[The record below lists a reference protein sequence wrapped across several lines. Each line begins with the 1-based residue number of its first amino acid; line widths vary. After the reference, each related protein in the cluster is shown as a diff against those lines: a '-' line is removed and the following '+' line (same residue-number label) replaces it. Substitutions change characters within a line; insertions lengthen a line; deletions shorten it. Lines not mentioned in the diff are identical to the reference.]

1 MAKLLTG
8 TRIYGT
14 GTVDTQL
21 LVNGTEQATS
31 TATGALEVVGG
42 VGIGGSLFVGGIV
55 TATNL
60 VRLTNATEASTTNT
74 GALTVAGGVG
84 VGKDLRVGGTIYGTI
99 VGTVVGTITT
109 ASNLG
114 SGTIGQVPF
123 QEAPGVTKFF
133 GPGTDGQLLVSAGAS
148 STGPVYTNT
157 ASIYVGRAALA
168 DDLSG
173 GAVGSIPYQDAAN
186 STVFLGLGTP
196 GFVMLAGATAP
207 VWVSTSTLSVGR
219 ANQSDSILMANEVAD
234 TNVNFI
240 TFASTTTGYTTLKGG
255 AMSNLTYKPSTGFVG
270 VGAGSPAYRLHVVES
285 GNAVPVFLE
294 RSTSG
299 DILQLYNQS
308 GLTASE
314 SSLGFVHKDSATT
327 PVSGSR
333 IAGYASNLAT
343 GAVSGGII
351 FYSKNAGTEAESFR
365 VNNLGNVG
373 LGNNAPAY
381 KLDITGGVRMTG
393 ITTSTNATASTSP
406 TTGALQLAG
415 GAGVQGNVNASGQFV
430 STQANNTAT
439 GSAQLYLNGVTGNRI
454 DFNINGV
461 AAPSVTPRSVGTKI
475 VYYPGLSS
483 TSVDYAT
490 GIETGAL
497 WTSVP
502 NATDTFR
509 WYGSTTL
516 MASLS
521 NSNLTLGGDLAVNG
535 GDITSNATTFSIV
548 NTTATTVN
556 IAGAGT
562 AITIGSNSAGTT
574 TIRNVVAITTNTVSS
589 AYTNGALV
597 VTGGVG
603 IAGDLRVNG
612 TIFGS
617 VSVSG
622 ITSTATNIAGGTAGQ
637 IPYQTGPGVT
647 AYFGPGT
654 AGDVLVSNGT
664 SAPTYNNTLALAG
677 TTAATNATSGALRV
691 AGGVGINDNLF
702 VTNNINAVS
711 GQYVSTRANN
721 TATGA
726 GQILLNG
733 ASGNRIDF
741 NQNGV
746 AAPTFTTRSAGTKL
760 VLYSDLSASSTDY
773 ALGIESGTLW
783 SSVSTTAR
791 SFKWYGG
798 TTLAAT
804 LSGTGNLTLVGDA
817 AINGGDITTTQ
828 TTFNLVDATA
838 TTVNFA
844 GAATALTMGAVSG
857 TTTVRN
863 NLTVAG
869 NLTVQGTTTQ
879 VNSTVT
885 NVSDPIFT
893 LGTGPLGADPTA
905 DDNRDRG
912 IAFKWHNGTNART
925 GFFGF
930 DDSTGYFTFVSSAT
944 ITNEVIAPAGGTT
957 RGAIDANLAGGATGS
972 LPYQSAANVSAFL
985 PIGTAGQIL
994 GVSAGLP
1001 AWVASSSITVGTAS
1015 QISMTNDNAST
1026 TPQFI
1031 TFVSTSTGAATLKA
1045 DAMEGLTFIPSS
1057 NFLGIGQGTP
1067 AYPLHIN
1074 VPTGLASIG
1083 MSGTAANATTYKVM
1097 QGTTGVSNGG
1107 FSLYDVTN
1115 SATRFMIGSTGN
1127 VGIGTGTQDPT
1138 DRLHISNSGGT
1149 ATLRVGDSAGIA
1161 AGIIVQRTNSGI
1173 SSLAHYF
1180 LSSANSPWQH
1190 WGENLTWTGE
1200 RAGTVNSTHAHRPY
1214 YEAYA
1219 PVVGY
1224 REFGFVNLTSGAF
1237 TSSNLV
1243 SNLTLKNDAT
1253 TGINTTSPTRAL
1265 HVVSTSWDNV
1275 TGAGAI
1281 FENNNSVGSGITL
1294 KPSASVVTNGSSGWA
1309 IYAGAAGAAI
1319 GDGNLGFWAHGDNQA
1334 RMMITRAGSVG
1345 IGEASPGSYGRLA
1358 VRISSN
1364 TGVGAGGSSAIWLQ
1378 NANGS
1383 NNNAATIF
1391 FGDNAAAAMGAINF
1405 VHADYANDYGEIT
1418 FDTRGAGGYS
1428 EKVRIT
1434 QAGRVGIATN
1444 APNATLDV
1452 AGTVFISGITTVTN
1466 TTVTTSET
1474 SGAFQ
1479 VRGGVGINGALF
1491 VGGLYTSPTQ
1501 SLALTLG
1508 TESWVKLCTL
1518 VNRCAAKIQIGAG
1531 SNNSE
1536 EEAEIEIFGTYNLAG
1551 TQINVKRQTY
1561 NEHLREV
1568 RVTQATAGGPK
1579 IVYVRLRTTE
1589 FAPTIN
1595 WRLFSS
1601 KGVTSLDNVVET
1613 PTTGESVI
1621 VDQANGYFTNVI
1633 AEFKNTT
1640 QATSTNTGALQVAG
1654 GAGIGGNLYVGANL
1668 VVSGTLTAG
1677 SVSGTTTTATNAT
1690 NSIITND
1697 NATATDQYVT
1707 FVNASSG
1714 ANPIKV
1720 SATTG
1725 LIWKPNTV
1733 ALGIGVSPS
1742 LGKLHV
1748 SGKGY
1753 FSTEVQANSAIMN
1766 SASVNGTNSAVFGSN
1781 SGAVPILITRNAD
1794 PVGTDLYINGSGDV
1808 SIGSYS
1814 LSSKFGVS
1822 GPATATTV
1830 NSQSMVARLAS
1841 STGNQDYLEFSNVR
1855 GTAGSN
1861 WTTAGFRIQQKVD
1874 STWMGYMQF
1883 NGTPSGT
1890 NDGGIIFGTGTTT
1903 VNANSIAERMR
1914 ISGAGNVSI
1923 GTTASTTRL
1932 TVQAAGANG
1941 IALLQDT
1948 GAAANSGRLFFQ
1960 ASGGTYGILNTANV
1974 LQFSSG
1980 ATIGSDSGT
1989 SRMVLNA
1996 SGFLGLGTTQ
2006 VPLTYLDIRHNNTG
2020 VQSPQVS
2027 GFTLRTNENNGM
2039 EWHLQHSNGYQGWV
2053 AAARVNNNGSSFG
2066 QGFLEFITAGSSGGN
2081 QVSVMALH
2089 GNGNVSIGS
2098 TAVPAYKLFV
2108 NGSFAATTKSF
2119 VIDHPTK
2126 EGYKLRYASLEG
2138 PENGVYVR
2146 GRLKDNNVIELP
2158 EHWLGLVDADSITVD
2173 ITPIG
2178 KHQVLYVDDIANN
2191 RVIIGTESDQPV
2203 NCFYTV
2209 WGERKDVDKLVVEY
2223 EE

>member
-14 GTVDTQL
+14 GTIDTQL
-21 LVNGTEQATS
+21 LVNGTGTS
-31 TATGALEVVGG
+31 GSTTTGAIVVTGG
-42 VGIGGSLFVGGIV
+42 VGIGENLNVAGISKV
-55 TATNL
+55 VNS
-60 VRLTNATEASTTNT
+60 TEAGSTTT
-74 GALTVAGGVG
+74 AALVVTGGVG
-84 VGKDLRVGGTIYGTI
+84 VGKDLRVGGTIYGT
-99 VGTVVGTITT
+99 VNGTVVGTITT
-109 ASNLG
+109 ATNLDA
-114 SGTIGQVPF
+114 GTAGQVPY
-123 QEAPGVTKFF
+123 QNAPGVTQFF
-133 GPGTDGQLLVSAGAS
+133 GPGTSGQLLVSAGTSAP
-148 STGPVYTNT
+148 TYTNT
-157 ASIYVGRAALA
+157 SSIYVGHATYSDELT
-168 DDLSG
+168 G
-173 GAVGSIPYQDAAN
+173 GATGSIPYQTGVDN
-186 STVFLGLGTP
+186 TSFLGIGTS
-196 GFVMLAGATAP
+196 GTILVSNGTAP
-207 VWVSTSTLSVGR
+207 YWASTSSIVVGT
-219 ANQSDSILMANEVAD
+219 ANQSNAILMANEVAD

-240 TFASTTTGYTTLKGG
+240 TFVSTTTGYTTLKGS
-255 AMSNLTYKPSTGFVG
+255 AMSSLTYKPSTGYVG
-270 VGAGSPAYRLHVVES
+270 VGTGAPGYRLHVVET
-285 GNAVPVFLE
+285 GNAVPAFFE
-294 RSTSG
+294 RSTGG
-299 DILQLYNQS
+299 DILELYNYS

-314 SSLGFVHKDSATT
+314 SSLGFFHKDSA
-327 PVSGSR
+327 SAAISASR
-333 IAGYASNLAT
+333 IAGYATNLAT

-351 FYSKNAGTEAESFR
+351 FYSKNAGTEAESAR
-365 VNNLGNVG
+365 IDNVGNVG

-381 KLDITGGVRMTG
+381 KLDITGGVRMSG

-439 GSAQLYLNGVTGNRI
+439 GSAQIYLNGASGNRI
-454 DFNINGV
+454 DFNSNGV
-461 AAPSVTPRSVGTKI
+461 AAPSATPRSVGTKI

-490 GIETGAL
+490 GIETGSL

-502 NATDTFR
+502 NITDTFK
-509 WYGSTTL
+509 WYGNTTL

-521 NSNLTLGGDLAVNG
+521 NSNLTLGGDLAING
-535 GDITSNATTFSIV
+535 GDITSNATTFNIV

-622 ITSTATNIAGGTAGQ
+622 IISTATNIAGGTAGQ
-637 IPYQTGPGVT
+637 IPYQTGPGAT
-647 AYFGPGT
+647 AFFGPGT
-654 AGDVLVSNGT
+654 AGNVLVSNGT

-677 TTAATNATSGALRV
+677 TTTAANATSGALTV
-691 AGGVGINDNLF
+691 GGGVGINDNLY
-702 VTNNINAVS
+702 VTNNINVVS

-726 GQILLNG
+726 GQIVLNG
-733 ASGNRIDF
+733 ATGNRIDIS
-741 NQNGV
+741 GV
-746 AAPTFTTRSAGTKL
+746 GAAAPSFATRSVGTKL
-760 VLYSDLSASSTDY
+760 VLWPNLSATTMDY
-773 ALGIESGTLW
+773 AIGIESSAIW
-783 SSVSTTAR
+783 FSTENTATGN
-791 SFKWYGG
+791 FKWYGG

-804 LSGTGNLTLVGDA
+804 LSGSGNLTLVGDA

-828 TTFNLVDATA
+828 TTFGLVDATA

-844 GAATALTMGAVSG
+844 RAATSLTMGAASG
-857 TTTVRN
+857 TTTVQN

-893 LGTGPLGADPTA
+893 LGTGPAGADPTA

-944 ITNEVIAPAGGTT
+944 ITNEVIAPDAGTT
-957 RGAIDANLAGGATGS
+957 RGAIDANLAGGAAGS
-972 LPYQSAANVSAFL
+972 LPYQSAANVSTFL
-985 PIGTAGQIL
+985 PIGTNGYIL
-994 GVSAGLP
+994 GVSSGLP

-1015 QISMTNDNAST
+1015 QISMTNDSAST

-1067 AYPLHIN
+1067 GYPLHIN
-1074 VPTGLASIG
+1074 VPAGLASIG
-1083 MSGTAANATTYKVM
+1083 MSGTATNATTYKVM
-1097 QGTTGVSNGG
+1097 QGVTGVSNGG

-1127 VGIGTGTQDPT
+1127 VGIGTAAQDPT

-1149 ATLRVGDSAGIA
+1149 ASLRVGDSAGTA
-1161 AGIIVQRTNSGI
+1161 AGIIVQRTNGGI
-1173 SSLAHYF
+1173 NSLAHYY

-1200 RAGTVNSTHAHRPY
+1200 RAGTVNSTHAYKPY

-1219 PVVGY
+1219 PAVGY
-1224 REFGFVNLTSGAF
+1224 REFGFVNVTSGAF
-1237 TSSNLV
+1237 TTGNLV

-1275 TGAGAI
+1275 SGAGAI
-1281 FENNNSVGSGITL
+1281 FENSNSVGSGITL
-1294 KPSASVVTNGSSGWA
+1294 KPSASVVSNGTSGWA
-1309 IYAGAAGAAI
+1309 VYAGGPGAAI

-1345 IGEASPGSYGRLA
+1345 IGETSPGSYGRLA

-1364 TGVGAGGSSAIWLQ
+1364 SGVGAGGSSAIWLQ

-1405 VHADYANDYGEIT
+1405 VHADYASDYGEIT
-1418 FDTRGAGGYS
+1418 FDTRGATGYA
-1428 EKVRIT
+1428 ERLRIT
-1434 QAGRVGIATN
+1434 RTGNVGIGVA
-1444 APNATLDV
+1444 APEARLDV
-1452 AGTVFISGITTVTN
+1452 VAATPATDIALRVKSNIALTAPTTANTMTVRMLDSSVLTVNGTAGQLFSISNSFTGTIFAVSDVSGIPSIEVFDTGAVNIAETQGWVGVGTTGTSAAKLTVAGGVRVSGITTIT
-1466 TTVTTSET
+1466 
-1474 SGAFQ
+1474 
-1479 VRGGVGINGALF
+1479 
-1491 VGGLYTSPTQ
+1491 
-1501 SLALTLG
+1501 
-1508 TESWVKLCTL
+1508 
-1518 VNRCAAKIQIGAG
+1518 
-1531 SNNSE
+1531 
-1536 EEAEIEIFGTYNLAG
+1536 
-1551 TQINVKRQTY
+1551 
-1561 NEHLREV
+1561 
-1568 RVTQATAGGPK
+1568 
-1579 IVYVRLRTTE
+1579 
-1589 FAPTIN
+1589 
-1595 WRLFSS
+1595 
-1601 KGVTSLDNVVET
+1601 
-1613 PTTGESVI
+1613 
-1621 VDQANGYFTNVI
+1621 
-1633 AEFKNTT
+1633 NTT
-1640 QATSTNTGALQVAG
+1640 QASSTITGALQVTG
-1654 GAGIGGNLYVGANL
+1654 GVGIGGNLYVG
-1668 VVSGTLTAG
+1668 GTLVAASLTG
-1677 SVSGTTTTATNAT
+1677 SITTATNAT

-1697 NATATDQYVT
+1697 NATTADQFVT
-1707 FVNASSG
+1707 FVGASSG
-1714 ANPIKV
+1714 ANPLKV

-1725 LIWKPNTV
+1725 LVWKPNTGS
-1733 ALGIGVSPS
+1733 LGIGISPS
-1742 LGKLHV
+1742 YKLHV
-1748 SGKGY
+1748 VGKGY
-1753 FSTEVQANSAIMN
+1753 FTTEVQANAAVMN

-1781 SGAVPILITRNAD
+1781 SGAVPLLITRNAD
-1794 PVGTDLYINGSGDV
+1794 PAGNDLYIDSSGNV
-1808 SIGSYS
+1808 SIGTYG
-1814 LSSKFGVS
+1814 LSSKFGVA
-1822 GPATATTV
+1822 GPATGTTAG
-1830 NSQSMVARLAS
+1830 NQAMVQKLYS
-1841 STGNQDYLEFSNVR
+1841 STGNGDYLEFSNVR
-1855 GTAGSN
+1855 GTSGAD

-1874 STWMGYMQF
+1874 STWMGYIQF
-1883 NGTPSGT
+1883 NGTSAGA
-1890 NDGGIIFGTGTTT
+1890 NNAGISFGTGATTT
-1903 VNANSIAERMR
+1903 SANSVAESMR
-1914 ISGAGNVSI
+1914 IASGGNVSI
-1923 GTTASTTRL
+1923 GNTGGSTRL
-1932 TVQAAGANG
+1932 SVQSSGAHG

-1948 GAAANSGRLFFQ
+1948 GTTTNSGRLFLQ
-1960 ASGGTYGILNTANV
+1960 ASGGTYALCNVGNV

-1980 ATIGSDSGT
+1980 ATIGSDTGT
-1989 SRMVLNA
+1989 GRMVLNS
-1996 SGFLGLGTTQ
+1996 SGFLGLGTTLS
-2006 VPLTYLDIRHNNTG
+2006 PLTYLDVRYNNSG
-2020 VQSPQVS
+2020 SQSPQV
-2027 GFTLRTNENNGM
+2027 GGITLRTSNGNGM
-2039 EWHLQHSNGYQGWV
+2039 EYHMAHSNGYGGWV
-2053 AAARVNNNGSSFG
+2053 AAARVGGNGSNWG
-2066 QGFLEFITAGSSGGN
+2066 DGYLEWITAGSSGGN
-2081 QVSVMALH
+2081 QVSVLTMH

-2098 TAVPAYKLFV
+2098 TTAPSYKLFV